1 MKKKITYRNQTIQK
15 KLLSVLTVL
24 VLIVLVLGS
33 FTFAKYRN
41 QLQSDNIIGR
51 PEGFYFESDYLTVNN
66 SSYEM
71 QNWNRDKDYS
81 FIVDIRNF
89 QDSLRAS
96 EMDVSYQLEIS
107 ELKEKNVT
115 ASLNGVPVTSD
126 TTFKMSADQTVTDR
140 LLITVPQGK
149 TPADKEIK
157 ITAKAVPA
165 LSDGYSKEISA
176 VFTLEEN
183 SSTFELQLEN
193 HRDYYDLLI
202 GVAKKDQNMI
212 VTWPVGFTPDSTVTE
227 LKDATGSTA
236 TYTTTKDDS
245 SVRLRFFVTG
255 TIDKTKSFSVNDGKG
270 TEKAVKIS
278 EAQ

>member
-66 SSYEM
+66 SSYKM
-71 QNWNRDKDYS
+71 QNWNTDKDYS

-107 ELKEKNVT
+107 ELKENVT
-115 ASLNGVPVTSD
+115 ASLNGVTVTND
-126 TTFKMSADQTVTDR
+126 KTFKMSADQTVTDR

-149 TPADKEIK
+149 IPTDKKIK
-157 ITAKAVPA
+157 ITAKAVPT
-165 LSDGYSKEISA
+165 SSHGYSKEISA

-202 GVAKKDQNMI
+202 GVAKKDQNMT
-212 VTWPVGFTPDSTVTE
+212 VTWPAGFTPDSTVTE

-255 TIDKTKSFSVNDGKG
+255 TIDEVTSFSVKDSNGN
-270 TEKAVKIS
+270 EKTVKIS

>member
-1 MKKKITYRNQTIQK
+1 MKKKIIYRNQTIQK

-51 PEGFYFESDYLTVNN
+51 PEGFYFESDYLIVNN

-107 ELKEKNVT
+107 ELGSNVT
-115 ASLNGVPVTSD
+115 ALLNGNEVTSD
-126 TTFKMSADQTVTDR
+126 TTFKMSADQTVTDQ
-140 LLITVPQGK
+140 LLITVPKG
-149 TPADKEIK
+149 EIPSNNK
-157 ITAKAVPA
+157 IQIKATAVPE
-165 LSDGYSKEISA
+165 SSNGYSKEISA
-176 VFTLEEN
+176 VFTLKEN

-202 GVAKKDQNMI
+202 GVAKSGQTMTIN
-212 VTWPVGFTPDSTVTE
+212 WPTDFTPDSTVTE

-255 TIDKTKSFSVNDGKG
+255 TIDEATSFSVKDSNGI
-270 TEKAVKIS
+270 EKTVKIS

>member
-51 PEGFYFESDYLTVNN
+51 PEGFYFESDYLTVND

-96 EMDVSYQLEIS
+96 EMDVSYKLVIS
-107 ELKEKNVT
+107 ELGSNVT
-115 ASLNGVPVTSD
+115 ALLNGNEVTSD
-126 TTFKMSADQTVTDR
+126 TTFKMSADQTVTDQ
-140 LLITVPQGK
+140 LLITVPQK
-149 TPADKEIK
+149 KIPTDNKIQIK
-157 ITAKAVPA
+157 ATAVPE
-165 LSDGYSKEISA
+165 SSNGYSKEISA
-176 VFTLEEN
+176 VFTLKEN

-202 GVAKKDQNMI
+202 GVAKSGQTMTIN
-212 VTWPVGFTPDSTVTE
+212 WPSGFTPDSTVTE

-255 TIDKTKSFSVNDGKG
+255 TIDEATSFSVKDSNGN
-270 TEKAVKIS
+270 EKNVKIS